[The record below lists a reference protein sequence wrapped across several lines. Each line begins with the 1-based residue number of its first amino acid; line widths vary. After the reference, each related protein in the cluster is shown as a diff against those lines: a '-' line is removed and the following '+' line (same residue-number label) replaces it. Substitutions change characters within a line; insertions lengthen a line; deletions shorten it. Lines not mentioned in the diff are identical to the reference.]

1 MVVKKPLFT
10 FIAVLLFIFSNAK
23 TTSYQALEETVGK
36 VSNSYKYIE
45 LTKRVVDNEN
55 FYVLKYQNLEYPQM
69 KDLAYISFSAN
80 YDQLNNLYNEILK
93 GSKMKKNDPVNYM
106 TLGDG
111 RMGVAR
117 LASGQVR
124 ILYTENGSSV
134 VKWTWLSK
142 GQLKKIFGK

>member
-23 TTSYQALEETVGK
+23 TTNYQALEETVGK

-55 FYVLKYQNLEYPQM
+55 LYVLKYQNLEYPQM

-111 RMGVAR
+111 RMGVTR

>member
-23 TTSYQALEETVGK
+23 ATNYQALEETVGK

-80 YDQLNNLYNEILK
+80 FDQLNNLYNEILK
-93 GSKMKKNDPVNYM
+93 GSKMKKNDPINYM
-106 TLGDG
+106 TLGNG
-111 RMGVAR
+111 RMGITS

>member
-1 MVVKKPLFT
+1 MP
-10 FIAVLLFIFSNAK
+10 
-23 TTSYQALEETVGK
+23 
-36 VSNSYKYIE
+36 
-45 LTKRVVDNEN
+45 
-55 FYVLKYQNLEYPQM
+55 M
-69 KDLAYISFSAN
+69 
-80 YDQLNNLYNEILK
+80 EINM
-93 GSKMKKNDPVNYM
+93 SVITKMKKNDPVNYM

-111 RMGVAR
+111 RMGVTR

>member
-1 MVVKKPLFT
+1 VVVKKPLFT